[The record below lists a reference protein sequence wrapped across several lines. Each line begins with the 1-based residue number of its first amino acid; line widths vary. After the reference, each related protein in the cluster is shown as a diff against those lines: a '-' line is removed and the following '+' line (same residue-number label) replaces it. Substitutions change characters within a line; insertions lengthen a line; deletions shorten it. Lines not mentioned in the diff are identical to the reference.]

1 MRQEEQIAIRG
12 AFVKAMIGQD
22 VGKIKYP
29 EPIYSVYAPQI
40 INALQLK
47 KTSHQEH
54 HGPCPSCGG
63 VDRFWISEYQGNL
76 KVNCRQCGDWKA
88 IIAILRSRGLYPDKE
103 YVSETV
109 PKNQDN
115 VVKLPETLELHP
127 YLTRKRIKQHTAI
140 IDEGDLHIRIINNKG
155 KVVGTQFIDEDGK
168 KKFNYGLEYKGCF
181 HVIGGKIEDFAYLC
195 EGFAT
200 AASVHEATG
209 KPAVHCLNASNIVD
223 VIAALREVKPE
234 TRFIIAGDNDPAG
247 VKACQQAFAEHGVE
261 CVLPDNEGL
270 DWNDVWIARGA
281 EDTRKKLEPR
291 NVLDDVI
298 FPWNAKPRLD
308 STYIIK
314 NWITE
319 NSISV
324 VYGPSNVGKSF
335 FCMSLAYHIA
345 AGEEWIGNKIK
356 RGSVLYLATEGG
368 RAFENRL
375 YALQDAHGFN
385 DVSLAVRPSPINLYD
400 AEEDIAKVEA
410 IMAEIGKR
418 MEPVT
423 VLVIDT
429 LARATAGQMDENNN
443 SEMSRLIAGLDAIR
457 QRTGVHIMLV
467 HHSGKDTSKGARGA
481 SALRAACDTEIELS
495 LDEETRVRTA
505 RATKQRDM
513 ETGAEIN
520 FVLQIVELGEDADGD
535 QVTTCIIREATREE
549 MEEVHNDARPQG
561 ANQKLFRKCF
571 MQLRGERVGGPNPSG
586 AGWPDAGKYWCIDSD
601 TIREHFIGKIT
612 TKDPQQTWT
621 QTIGKLQEKG
631 YIEVNAGKIWI
642 VSKEGRTNDGERE
655 APF

>member
-1 MRQEEQIAIRG
+1 
-12 AFVKAMIGQD
+12 MIGQD

-40 INALQLK
+40 ISALQLK

-54 HGPCPSCGG
+54 HGPCPNCGG

-76 KVNCRQCGDWKA
+76 KVNCRQCQDWKE
-88 IIAILRSRGLYPDKE
+88 IIQILRERGLYPDKE
-103 YVSETV
+103 IISETSDAMNKT
-109 PKNQDN
+109 PDN
-115 VVKLPETLELHP
+115 VVKLPETPEIHP
-127 YLTRKRIKQHTAI
+127 YLTRKRIKQHGAI
-140 IDEGDLHIRIINNKG
+140 VDEGDLHIRIINNKG
-155 KVVGTQFIDEDGK
+155 KVVGTQFIDESGK
-168 KKFNYGLEYKGCF
+168 KKFNYGLDYKGCF
-181 HVIGGKIEDFAYLC
+181 HVVGGPIQDKCYIA

-200 AASVHEATG
+200 AASVYEATG
-209 KPAVHCLNASNIVD
+209 TPCVHALNASNITN
-223 VIAALREVKPE
+223 VITALKEVKPE
-234 TRFIIAGDNDPAG
+234 TRFIVAGDNDPAG
-247 VKACQQAFAEHGVE
+247 IKACEQAFKDHGVE
-261 CVLPDNEGL
+261 CVIPDSEGL
-270 DWNDVWIARGA
+270 DWNDVWIARGS

-291 NVLDDVI
+291 NVLDEVI
-298 FPWNAKPRLD
+298 FPSDARPRLD

-314 NWITE
+314 NWIAE

-345 AGEEWIGNKIK
+345 AGEEWIGNRVK

-375 YALQDAHGFN
+375 YALHEKHGFN

-418 MEPVT
+418 NEPVT

-443 SEMSRLIAGLDAIR
+443 SEMSKLIAGLDAIR
-457 QRTGVHIMLV
+457 ERTGVHIMLV
-467 HHSGKDTSKGARGA
+467 HHSGKDASKGARGA

-495 LDEETRVRTA
+495 FDEETRVRTA

-520 FVLQIVELGEDADGD
+520 FILQIVELGEDADGD

-549 MEEVHNDARPQG
+549 MEAVHNDARPQG
-561 ANQKLFRKCF
+561 QNQKLFRKCF

-586 AGWPDAGKYWCIDSD
+586 AGWPDAGKFWCIDGD
-601 TIREHFIGKIT
+601 TIREHFIGKVT

-642 VSKEGRTNDGERE
+642 VSKEGRTSDGEKD

>member
-1 MRQEEQIAIRG
+1 
-12 AFVKAMIGQD
+12 MIGQN

-29 EPIYSVYAPQI
+29 DATYSEFAPQI
-40 INALQLK
+40 IAALGLK
-47 KTSHQEH
+47 KTSHKEH
-54 HGPCPSCGG
+54 HGPCPNCGG
-63 VDRFWISEYQGNL
+63 VDRFWISEYQGL
-76 KVNCRQCGDWKA
+76 VKVNCRQCQDWQR
-88 IIAILRSRGLYPDKE
+88 IIQILREMHVYPDKE
-103 YVSETV
+103 IISETSYNES
-109 PKNQDN
+109 KNMSDADN
-115 VVKLPETLELHP
+115 VVKLPESEGPHP
-127 YLTRKRIKQHTAI
+127 YLTRKRIKQHDAI
-140 IDEGDLHIRIINNKG
+140 IDEGDLHIRIINNQG
-155 KVVGTQFIDEDGK
+155 KVIGTQFIDESGK

-181 HVIGGKIEDFAYLC
+181 HVVGGPIKEFAYLC

-209 KPAVHCLNASNIVD
+209 KPAVHCLNAANITEV
-223 VIAALREVKPE
+223 AGALREVKPE
-234 TRFIIAGDNDPAG
+234 TRFVVAGDNDPAG
-247 VKACQQAFAEHGVE
+247 IKACEKAFAEHGIE

-281 EDTRKKLEPR
+281 EATRKKLEPR

-298 FPWNAKPRLD
+298 FPWNAKPQLD

-314 NWITE
+314 NWIAE

-335 FCMSLAYHIA
+335 FCMSLAYYIA
-345 AGEEWIGNKIK
+345 AGEEWINNKVK

-375 YALQDAHGFN
+375 YALHEAHGFN

-443 SEMSRLIAGLDAIR
+443 SEMSKLIAGLDAIR
-457 QRTGVHIMLV
+457 ERTGVHIMLV
-467 HHSGKDTSKGARGA
+467 HHSGKDASKGARGA

-495 LDEETRVRTA
+495 FDEETRVRTA

-549 MEEVHNDARPQG
+549 MEEVQSDNKPTG
-561 ANQKLFRKCF
+561 KNQKLFVKCF

-586 AGWPDAGKYWCIDSD
+586 AGWPEPRKFWCMDLETLGDHFKGKVA
-601 TIREHFIGKIT
+601 TER
-612 TKDPQQTWT
+612 PQQTWT
-621 QTIGKLQEKG
+621 QTLNGMHEKG
-631 YIEVNAGKIWI
+631 LVEINEGKIWLTGKSGK
-642 VSKEGRTNDGERE
+642 VSDGEAD

>member
-1 MRQEEQIAIRG
+1 
-12 AFVKAMIGQD
+12 MIGQD

-40 INALQLK
+40 ISALQLK

-54 HGPCPSCGG
+54 HGPCPNCGG

-76 KVNCRQCGDWKA
+76 KVNCRQCQDWKG
-88 IIAILRSRGLYPDKE
+88 IIDILRQRGLYPDKE
-103 YVSETV
+103 YVSDAM
-109 PKNQDN
+109 DN
-115 VVKLPETLELHP
+115 VVKLPETPEIHP
-127 YLTRKRIKQHTAI
+127 YLTRKRIKQHDAI
-140 IDEGDLHIRIINNKG
+140 LDEGDLHIRIINNKG
-155 KVVGTQFIDEDGK
+155 KVVGTQFIDETGK
-168 KKFNYGLEYKGCF
+168 KKFNYGLDYKGCF
-181 HVIGGKIEDFAYLC
+181 HVVGGPIQDKCYIA

-200 AASVHEATG
+200 AASVFESTG
-209 KPAVHCLNASNIVD
+209 TPCVHALNASNIVN

-234 TRFIIAGDNDPAG
+234 TRFIVAGDNDPAG
-247 VKACQQAFAEHGVE
+247 IKACEQAFKEHGVE
-261 CVLPDNEGL
+261 CVLPDGEGL

-291 NVLDDVI
+291 NVLDEVI
-298 FPWNAKPRLD
+298 FPSAARPRLD

-314 NWITE
+314 NWIAE

-345 AGEEWIGNKIK
+345 AGEEWVGNKIK

-375 YALQDAHGFN
+375 YALHEKHGFN

-400 AEEDIAKVEA
+400 ADEDIAKIEA
-410 IMAEIGKR
+410 IMAEIGRR

-443 SEMSRLIAGLDAIR
+443 SEMSKLIAGLDAIR
-457 QRTGVHIMLV
+457 ERTGVHIMLV

-495 LDEETRVRTA
+495 FDEETRVRTA

-549 MEEVHNDARPQG
+549 MEEAQSDNKPTG
-561 ANQKLFRKCF
+561 KNQKLFVKCF
-571 MQLRGERVGGPNPSG
+571 QQLRGERVGSPNPAG
-586 AGWPDAGKYWCIDSD
+586 AGWPEPRKFWCMDLETLGDHFKGKVATD
-601 TIREHFIGKIT
+601 R
-612 TKDPQQTWT
+612 PQQTWT
-621 QTIGKLQEKG
+621 QTLNGMHEKG
-631 YIEVNAGKIWI
+631 LIEINDGKIWLTGKSGR
-642 VSKEGRTNDGERE
+642 VSDGEAN

>member
-1 MRQEEQIAIRG
+1 
-12 AFVKAMIGQD
+12 MIGQD

-29 EPIYSVYAPQI
+29 DPTYSIYAPQI
-40 INALQLK
+40 ISALQLK
-47 KTSHQEH
+47 KVGAKEH
-54 HGPCPSCGG
+54 HGPCPNCGG
-63 VDRFWISEYQGNL
+63 VDRFWISEYQGDV

-88 IIAILRSRGLYPDKE
+88 IIDILRQRGLYPDKE
-103 YVSETV
+103 YMRDEV

-115 VVKLPETLELHP
+115 VVKLPETPEVHP
-127 YLTRKRIKQHTAI
+127 YLTRKRIKQHGAI
-140 IDEGDLHIRIINNKG
+140 VDEGDLHIRIINNKG
-155 KVVGTQFIDEDGK
+155 KVVGTQFIDESGK
-168 KKFNYGLEYKGCF
+168 KKFNYGLDYKGCF
-181 HVIGGKIEDFAYLC
+181 HVVGGPIQDKCYIA

-200 AASVHEATG
+200 AASVFEATG
-209 KPAVHCLNASNIVD
+209 TPCVHALNASNITN
-223 VIAALREVKPE
+223 VITALKEVKPE
-234 TRFIIAGDNDPAG
+234 TRFIVAGDNDQAG
-247 VKACQQAFAEHGVE
+247 IKACEQAFKDHGVE
-261 CVLPDNEGL
+261 CVLPDSEGL
-270 DWNDVWIARGA
+270 DWNDVWIARGP

-291 NVLDDVI
+291 NVLDEVI
-298 FPWNAKPRLD
+298 FPSDAKARLD
-308 STYIIK
+308 CTYIIK
-314 NWITE
+314 GWIAE

-345 AGEEWIGNKIK
+345 AGEEWVGSKVK

-375 YALQDAHGFN
+375 YALHKKHGFN

-400 AEEDIAKVEA
+400 AEEDIAKIEA

-443 SEMSRLIAGLDAIR
+443 SEMSKLIAGLDAIR
-457 QRTGVHIMLV
+457 ERTGVHIMLV
-467 HHSGKDTSKGARGA
+467 HHSGKDASKGARGA

-495 LDEETRVRTA
+495 FDEETRVRTA

-520 FVLQIVELGEDADGD
+520 FILQTVELGEDTDGD

-561 ANQKLFRKCF
+561 QNQKLFRKCF

-586 AGWPDAGKYWCIDSD
+586 AGWPEAGKFWCIDSD
-601 TIREHFIGKIT
+601 TIREHFVGKVT

-631 YIEVNAGKIWI
+631 YIEVNAGKMWI
-642 VSKEGRTNDGERE
+642 VGKEGRTSDGERG